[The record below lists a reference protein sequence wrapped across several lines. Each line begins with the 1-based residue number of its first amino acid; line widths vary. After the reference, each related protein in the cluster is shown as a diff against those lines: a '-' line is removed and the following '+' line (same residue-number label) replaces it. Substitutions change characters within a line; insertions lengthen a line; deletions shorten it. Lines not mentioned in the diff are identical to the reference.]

1 MADTTTTTY
10 SLVKPEVGASEDTW
24 GTKINTNLDN
34 IDNLLDGTTAVANM
48 DLNTPDID
56 GGTIDA
62 AVIGGTTPAVATFTT
77 LTANA
82 ASTITTADN
91 TDTLSLI
98 STDADASAGPN
109 LRLYRNSASPADS
122 DVLGVL
128 EFEGRNDNSQDVVY
142 STIRVKAADV
152 SDGSEDTSFAIQ
164 TIVGGSNRNRL
175 NIDATETII
184 NQDSRDLDFRVE
196 SDGNANML
204 FVDGGNNTVAIGSTV
219 ANKIFNIAD
228 PAQGGEALK
237 LHFEAVASAD
247 KWAIYA
253 YDRTNG
259 HYANMSFGANALV
272 IDSAGHA
279 IIGGGVTLGNG
290 STYAAANTLD
300 DFETGSWTPTASGFT
315 LGVSRAAYT
324 KIGRMVTVSFTLTVS
339 SATSNGSA
347 FYITGLPFNS
357 SGDVAE
363 SAGTVMAA
371 YLNYGAGNHLTL
383 YKYTGNNHISIF
395 GTTSGSTWFQVPN
408 SAVTTSTGLIG
419 QITYLTS

>member
-1 MADTTTTTY
+1 MALTKVNNDLQDALAASQPSIT
-10 SLVKPEVGASEDTW
+10 SVG
-24 GTKINTNLDN
+24 
-34 IDNLLDGTTAVANM
+34 
-48 DLNTPDID
+48 
-56 GGTIDA
+56 
-62 AVIGGTTPAVATFTT
+62 T
-77 LTANA
+77 LTGLTVGGN
-82 ASTITTADN
+82 
-91 TDTLSLI
+91 LSVVSSDSYAI
-98 STDADASAGPN
+98 FKMRTDANDDGSNDDGIIQITN
-109 LRLYRNSASPADS
+109 GSS
-122 DVLGVL
+122 DV
-128 EFEGRNDNSQDVVY
+128 
-142 STIRVKAADV
+142 VKAELRWDESTNTV
-152 SDGSEDTSFAIQ
+152 ELGHGDNQGHLVIDS
-164 TIVGGSNRNRL
+164 GGK
-175 NIDATETII
+175 
-184 NQDSRDLDFRVE
+184 
-196 SDGNANML
+196 
-204 FVDGGNNTVAIGSTV
+204 VAIGSTV

-237 LHFEAVASAD
+237 LHFEANASAD

-259 HYANMSFGANALV
+259 HYANMSFGANSLV

>member
-1 MADTTTTTY
+1 MA
-10 SLVKPEVGASEDTW
+10 L
-24 GTKINTNLDN
+24 TKVTN
-34 IDNLLDGTTAVANM
+34 NLLE
-48 DLNTPDID
+48 L
-56 GGTIDA
+56 DA
-62 AVIGGTTPAVATFTT
+62 AQPSITSVGT
-77 LTANA
+77 LTGLTVSGTATA
-82 ASTITTADN
+82 QKLVSTN
-91 TDTLSLI
+91 
-98 STDADASAGPN
+98 
-109 LRLYRNSASPADS
+109 
-122 DVLGVL
+122 GVL
-128 EFEGRNDNSQDVVY
+128 ELDDN
-142 STIRVKAADV
+142 
-152 SDGSEDTSFAIQ
+152 GSHNGIINSPASLF
-164 TIVGGSNRNRL
+164 L
-175 NIDATETII
+175 NIDSDNGATNEKFVIAKDRTGTSGGTELLKV
-184 NQDSRDLDFRVE
+184 QE
-196 SDGNANML
+196 DGK
-204 FVDGGNNTVAIGSTV
+204 VAIGSTV

-237 LHFEAVASAD
+237 LHFEANASAD
-247 KWAIYA
+247 KWAMYA

-259 HYANMSFGANALV
+259 HYANMSFGANSLV